1 MTAIGITLLIGVG
14 FGVALGIPLGRSIER
29 IRPKAGK
36 GKKKKSGNG

>member
-36 GKKKKSGNG
+36 GKKKKNGDG